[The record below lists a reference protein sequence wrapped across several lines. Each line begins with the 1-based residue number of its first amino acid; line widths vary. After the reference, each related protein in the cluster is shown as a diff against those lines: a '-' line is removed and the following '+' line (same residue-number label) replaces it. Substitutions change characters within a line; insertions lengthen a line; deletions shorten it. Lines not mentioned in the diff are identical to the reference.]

1 VSRQLRTRATL
12 VRASQQ
18 VRGGWSFPAH
28 ADPSRG
34 MCNWPS
40 IPSPRYR
47 PIARRDAEIDA
58 KHWNV
63 WFARSPLLQ
72 PETWQPTGYG
82 SAAVQLRRHPYI
94 GALQTSVYLERQFSR
109 IFPAHPRS
117 LASVLFPRPAA
128 RRVSASHCVRPCGFR
143 LSENLVCNE
152 RKKIFR
158 TFRKRRRLA
167 LGSGAHSHPTTHKSC
182 VGDPGISRR
191 FAQECPE
198 GNPGKF
204 KQEKSNGTLHQ
215 HRYSER
221 LPR

>member
-1 VSRQLRTRATL
+1 VSRKLRTRATL

-82 SAAVQLRRHPYI
+82 STAVQLRRHPYI
-94 GALQTSVYLERQFSR
+94 GALQTSVYLECQFSR

-117 LASVLFPRPAA
+117 LASVLSRA
-128 RRVSASHCVRPCGFR
+128 RRHGASLLRTACALAGFGFQKILCATNAKR
-143 LSENLVCNE
+143 FSEPSEKDAAWHLGAGHTPTPPHTNRVLGTPGSRVAS
-152 RKKIFR
+152 RKSVPRVIR
-158 TFRKRRRLA
+158 A
-167 LGSGAHSHPTTHKSC
+167 NTTK
-182 VGDPGISRR
+182 
-191 FAQECPE
+191 E
-198 GNPGKF
+198 N
-204 KQEKSNGTLHQ
+204 
-215 HRYSER
+215 
-221 LPR
+221 